1 MNLRLPIT
9 NNEISAQVYYVKPK
23 ENILSVWT
31 RKLWKNNRKFWKT
44 MNPLF
49 SEKSCSK
56 ELISLI
62 NKDVLITK
70 NEDLAKTFNNFFSSV
85 VKKLGIKHVPDDES
99 NLRNVDDPILRAI
112 AKYENH
118 PSSLRIKNYMKG
130 KDLYFSFEFVINQQF
145 QRKYIN

>member
-1 MNLRLPIT
+1 
-9 NNEISAQVYYVKPK
+9 
-23 ENILSVWT
+23 
-31 RKLWKNNRKFWKT
+31 